1 MKEKTL
7 YILKICG
14 IFVLCLCILAVV
26 TLPEIYKQY
35 TYDQAE
41 ILIVQEKYEEALAN
55 LKKIESKNIKDTKS
69 LINLCEAH
77 IAYSENDLAMAW
89 FKLSYVSL
97 HNQTNAQK
105 EKVEAFKETV
115 NEKFNKYI
123 AEETKKEEKERKK
136 KIISKVPFVGM
147 SESEIEY
154 TSLGKPSS
162 KVRHNKQRING
173 KAYTANL
180 YDFKVGTKIIFTAI
194 CVRGKVTEVWDKR
207 NEQKNTYI
215 PSKKKKI
222 DSNDDPYNA
231 NEYSDAEDFYDDYYD
246 DFYDF
251 EDAED
256 YYNEHTD

>member
-7 YILKICG
+7 YLLKIF
-14 IFVLCLCILAVV
+14 IIVFVCLCILAVV

-89 FKLSYVSL
+89 FKLSDISFHY
-97 HNQTNAQK
+97 QTNVQK
-105 EKVEAFKETV
+105 EKIEAFKETV

-123 AEETKKEEKERKK
+123 AEETKKEKKVEIEEKE
-136 KIISKVPFVGM
+136 
-147 SESEIEY
+147 
-154 TSLGKPSS
+154 
-162 KVRHNKQRING
+162 
-173 KAYTANL
+173 
-180 YDFKVGTKIIFTAI
+180 TK
-194 CVRGKVTEVWDKR
+194 
-207 NEQKNTYI
+207 NEQKSTYI

-231 NEYSDAEDFYDDYYD
+231 KDYSDEEDFYDDYYD

-251 EDAED
+251 EEAEE